1 MESRRANAGES
12 VLTYLL
18 LGETTAALDAPYAMN
33 ILLVTPWRPSLTGG
47 ISTVVARLTGEFK
60 KKGHSVTIFVA
71 DRQNCLGRI
80 ETLNDTP
87 VYGMYLRS
95 PVSADHPIR
104 AVVMYYVWFLLTV
117 MQLLWLAR
125 RTRLDAILIQ
135 YPLPAM
141 HYFGIVKRLWGGI
154 LFVTYQGNDA
164 HDLSSWNS
172 REQRL
177 VRSLLEKAD
186 MVLGVSRTLLSKVE
200 SAFKGF
206 QWNRRQLLPNGAPLD
221 VIEAVEGGSI
231 DPSLPENYLLTA
243 GHLIHRKGID
253 IVIASLREAK
263 QRGVCLHLVVAG
275 DGPEREDLLR
285 QSRDLG
291 VAGQVTF
298 LGNQT
303 HEQVLRL
310 MKSCQAFVLA
320 SRAEGMP
327 LVIAEAMACGKAVI
341 ASNVDGVPEIVQDGT
356 TGILVPPENPEA
368 LASGL
373 IRLCTDSVLRE
384 TLAMRGKEWACR
396 EYNWEGIA
404 SRYLTYIHECRSAS

>member
-1 MESRRANAGES
+1 
-12 VLTYLL
+12 
-18 LGETTAALDAPYAMN
+18 MN

-71 DRQNCLGRI
+71 DRENCLGRI

-117 MQLLWLAR
+117 MQLLRLAR

-164 HDLSSWNS
+164 HDLSSWNP

-206 QWNRRQLLPNGAPLD
+206 QWKRRQLLPNGAPLD
-221 VIEAVEGGSI
+221 VIAAVEGGSI

-285 QSRDLG
+285 QSRELG

-341 ASNVDGVPEIVQDGT
+341 ASNVDGVPEIVQDGA

-373 IRLCTDSVLRE
+373 IRLCTDSVLRK